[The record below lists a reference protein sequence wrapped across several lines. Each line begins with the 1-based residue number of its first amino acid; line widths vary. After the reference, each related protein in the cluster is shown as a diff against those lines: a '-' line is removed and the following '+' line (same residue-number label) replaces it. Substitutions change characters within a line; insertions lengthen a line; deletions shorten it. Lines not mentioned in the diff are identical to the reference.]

1 MLIHTWHVHKK
12 TGCSQ
17 EKFKHFCINRVEQR
31 SLWMIGPNSSIWMD
45 TRGQLFGLDLP
56 VNTYC
61 LLDTISNIDS
71 QGHRATPTPSP
82 SARHLELNDP
92 VCLAR
97 HSGRAPWGPCLTVF
111 SRILKTVEPRKGNKT
126 VVNIQMKSETES
138 NNFKFTTL
146 LKHLPSNCTAF

>member
-45 TRGQLFGLDLP
+45 TRGQLFGFACQ
-56 VNTYC
+56 Y
-61 LLDTISNIDS
+61 LLFV
-71 QGHRATPTPSP
+71 GHNFQYRFTGPHATPTPFP

-97 HSGRAPWGPCLTVF
+97 HGGRAPWGPCLTVF